1 MPTMTMSDPLTAATT
16 NTISPMTRNNAPKAS
31 NPAGFGGRLRSTAP
45 DQLK

>member
-16 NTISPMTRNNAPKAS
+16 NTLTPTSTNNAPKAS
-31 NPAGFGGRLRSTAP
+31 HAAGFGGRLRSTTP